1 LSGEHVR
8 VIVNP
13 AAGRGRGARLIP
25 EITARFAEAGITDVR
40 ATLSKGH
47 EREIAEAAIAEGCTT
62 IVAVGGDG
70 TSANVAN
77 AILHSG
83 KDVRLGVLPAGTGND
98 FAKILGTAKSDLRSI
113 AQSCA
118 APSDVRVDVGRIE
131 NVFFLNCCGFGF
143 DVAVLEEIGRNT
155 WLRGSSVYVYTALQQ
170 LFGFGGVD
178 VAVRSEAIDRS
189 TSRHMLLVI
198 ANSEFFGGTFRI
210 APGASVTDGQL
221 DAILIADIPPV
232 RRIGMLAAATRGTHV
247 RYAECVSERSPS
259 FEVSFDSPPAY
270 ETDGEL
276 HHALS
281 STLRVSSCPSMLRV
295 VTGPGFRG

>member
-1 LSGEHVR
+1 
-8 VIVNP
+8 
-13 AAGRGRGARLIP
+13 
-25 EITARFAEAGITDVR
+25 
-40 ATLSKGH
+40 
-47 EREIAEAAIAEGCTT
+47 
-62 IVAVGGDG
+62 
-70 TSANVAN
+70 
-77 AILHSG
+77 
-83 KDVRLGVLPAGTGND
+83 
-98 FAKILGTAKSDLRSI
+98 
-113 AQSCA
+113 
-118 APSDVRVDVGRIE
+118 
-131 NVFFLNCCGFGF
+131 
-143 DVAVLEEIGRNT
+143 
-155 WLRGSSVYVYTALQQ
+155 VYTALQQ

-276 HHALS
+276 HHALT

>member
-70 TSANVAN
+70 TTANVAN

-155 WLRGSSVYVYTALQQ
+155 
-170 LFGFGGVD
+170 
-178 VAVRSEAIDRS
+178 
-189 TSRHMLLVI
+189 
-198 ANSEFFGGTFRI
+198 
-210 APGASVTDGQL
+210 
-221 DAILIADIPPV
+221 
-232 RRIGMLAAATRGTHV
+232 
-247 RYAECVSERSPS
+247 
-259 FEVSFDSPPAY
+259 
-270 ETDGEL
+270 
-276 HHALS
+276 
-281 STLRVSSCPSMLRV
+281 
-295 VTGPGFRG
+295 